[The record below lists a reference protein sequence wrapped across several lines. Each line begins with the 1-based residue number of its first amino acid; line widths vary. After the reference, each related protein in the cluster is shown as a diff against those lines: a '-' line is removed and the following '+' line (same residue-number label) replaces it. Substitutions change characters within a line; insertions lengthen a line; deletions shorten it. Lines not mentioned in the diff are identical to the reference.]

1 MRWVP
6 PTFQPVGL
14 GPPVPI
20 VVDKAQVHKRFHTY
34 YRQLP
39 GPTARL
45 EPKVAAFDTIIGVWT
60 RPAARLAARHGRE
73 FVRHVVPAVAKPA
86 RTLWN
91 EFIAFLF
98 CCLAVPFG
106 FKTVLLAKAYAKAAP
121 ADAFG
126 DLFRLLIAG
135 FCTLVM
141 LWFGL
146 SSFLRARKIS
156 RS

>member
-1 MRWVP
+1 M
-6 PTFQPVGL
+6 GL

-20 VVDKAQVHKRFHTY
+20 VVDDTQVHKRNHTF
-34 YRQLP
+34 YRQFP
-39 GPTARL
+39 RSPAQL
-45 EPKVAAFDTIIGVWT
+45 EAYHCSFCYDEVVWS
-60 RPAARLAARHGRE
+60 RIAARHGRE
-73 FVRHVVPAVAKPA
+73 FVRHVIPAVAKPA

-91 EFIAFLF
+91 DFIAFLF
-98 CCLAVPFG
+98 CCFGVIFG
-106 FKTVLLAKAYAKAAP
+106 FKTVRLAMDYAKASP
-121 ADAFG
+121 ADAMG
-126 DLFRLLIAG
+126 DLVRLCMAG

>member
-1 MRWVP
+1 V
-6 PTFQPVGL
+6 L
-14 GPPVPI
+14 S
-20 VVDKAQVHKRFHTY
+20 
-34 YRQLP
+34 
-39 GPTARL
+39 
-45 EPKVAAFDTIIGVWT
+45 
-60 RPAARLAARHGRE
+60 RLATRYAVRHSRE

-98 CCLAVPFG
+98 GCLAITFG
-106 FKTVLLAKAYAKAAP
+106 FETWRFARAFSKAAP

-126 DLFRLLIAG
+126 DLVRLCVAG

-141 LWFGL
+141 FWFGL
-146 SSFLRARKIS
+146 SSYLRARKIS

>member
-1 MRWVP
+1 
-6 PTFQPVGL
+6 
-14 GPPVPI
+14 
-20 VVDKAQVHKRFHTY
+20 VDKTEVHKRFHTF
-34 YRQLP
+34 YRQFLR
-39 GPTARL
+39 PTARL
-45 EPKVAAFDTIIGVWT
+45 EPKAAPFVTMKVVWT

-98 CCLAVPFG
+98 FCLAVPFG
-106 FKTVLLAKAYAKAAP
+106 FRTVLLAKAYAKAAP

-126 DLFRLLIAG
+126 DLVRLVIAG
-135 FCTLVM
+135 LFTLVM
-141 LWFGL
+141 LGFGL
-146 SSFLRARKIS
+146 SSYLRARKIS